1 MKQLI
6 VLLLVLFPLSI
17 FAQKQGQPLLDSLQ
31 KELPKLKDD
40 TNKVKSLYNISLNY
54 KGINEENG
62 ISYGEQGIELAT
74 KLNWKKGIALCNFIV
89 GLHYQNKNDLMHALE
104 YYKKASK
111 IAEEGQLV
119 QFKGV
124 YLGYIGEVY
133 YDLYYD
139 NSGEFVSDIMQ
150 KAGKSTYL
158 KNSVDNLNKAI
169 IACQDANDDES
180 ILEFAPYL
188 AKVYAQ
194 TGKFRDAYDVINQY
208 NTIKDSLYSIEKM
221 REMYNDMQLKIKAEK
236 KIMTQD
242 DKIKMQEMHIKMD
255 HMDLDMKR
263 MQFSFFIIGFILLG
277 ALVFIIFRSL
287 KIQKKS
293 NRLLT
298 IEKQRSD
305 DLLLN
310 ILPSEVAEELKN
322 KGSADAKYFDDV
334 TVLFTDFVGFT
345 LVAEKMSPQEL
356 VTELDTCFKA
366 FDDIIGKYNIEK
378 IKTVGDA
385 YLAVSGL
392 PLPDPKHASNVVHA
406 ALAMR
411 QFMQERKSELGDK
424 TFDIRIGVHTGNVVA
439 GIVGL
444 KKFAYDIWGD
454 TVNTAARMEQNSQ
467 TGKINISQ
475 TTYELVKQEF
485 DCIYRGDIQAKNKG
499 ALSMF
504 FCEEAFSL

>member
-6 VLLLVLFPLSI
+6 VLLLVLFPFSI
-17 FAQKQGQPLLDSLQ
+17 FAQKQGQPLIDSLQ

-40 TNKVKSLYNISLNY
+40 TNKVKFIYNISLNY

-62 ISYGEQGIELAT
+62 ISYGEQGVELAT
-74 KLNWKKGIALCNFIV
+74 KLNWKKGIALCDFIT

-104 YYKKASK
+104 YYKKAYK
-111 IAEEGQLV
+111 IAEEEQLL
-119 QFKGV
+119 QFKGI
-124 YLGYIGEVY
+124 YLGYIGEAY
-133 YDLYYD
+133 YDLYFD
-139 NSGEFVSDIMQ
+139 NSDEFVSDIMK

-158 KNSVDNLNKAI
+158 MNAVDYLNKSI
-169 IACQDANDDES
+169 IICQEANDDES

-188 AKVYAQ
+188 AKVYAK
-194 TGKFRDAYDVINQY
+194 TGKYKDAYDVINQY
-208 NTIKDSLYSIEKM
+208 NSIKDSLYSIEKL
-221 REMYNDMQLKIKAEK
+221 REMYHDMQIKMESEK
-236 KIMTQD
+236 KLMTKD
-242 DKIKMQEMHIKMD
+242 DTIKMQEMHNKMNR
-255 HMDLDMKR
+255 MELDRERLKLI
-263 MQFSFFIIGFILLG
+263 FFIVGFVLLA
-277 ALVFIIFRSL
+277 ALIFIIFRSL

-293 NRLLT
+293 NSLLK

-322 KGSADAKYFDDV
+322 KGSADATYFDAV
-334 TVLFTDFVGFT
+334 TVLFTDFVGFN
-345 LVAEKMSPQEL
+345 LVAETMTPQEL

-366 FDDIIGKYNIEK
+366 FDDIIGRYNIEK

-385 YLAVSGL
+385 YLAVAGL
-392 PLPDPKHASNVVHA
+392 PLPDPKHTANVVHA

-411 QFMQERKSELGDK
+411 QFMQERKNELGDK

-444 KKFAYDIWGD
+444 KKFAYDIWGV
-454 TVNTAARMEQNSQ
+454 TVNTATCMLQNSQ
-467 TGKINISQ
+467 KGKINISQ

-485 DCIYRGDIQAKNKG
+485 DCIYRGDIQTKNKG

-504 FCEEAFSL
+504 FCEEALSL